1 MLISQALE
9 GKYVKSSQ
17 GQGII
22 QYADFRKDM
31 HHSTPE
37 GYLAYACKV
46 RPIYNPERHKFIP
59 EDFWTTV
66 YVGIDSE
73 LVD

>member
-1 MLISQALE
+1 MLISEALE

-17 GQGII
+17 GQGLI

-31 HHSTPE
+31 RYSTPD

-46 RPIYNPERHKFIP
+46 RPTWKGAGFYKP
-59 EDFWTTV
+59 DFWTTV
-66 YVGIDSE
+66 YVGLDSE

>member
-1 MLISQALE
+1 MLISTALE
-9 GKYVKSSQ
+9 GKYVKSSK

-31 HHSTPE
+31 RHSTPE

-46 RPIYNPERHKFIP
+46 RPHWNGEGFPKS
-59 EDFWTTV
+59 DFWTTV
-66 YVGIDSE
+66 YVGLDSE

>member
-1 MLISQALE
+1 MLISTALE
-9 GKYVKSSQ
+9 GKYVKSSK

-31 HHSTPE
+31 RHSTPE

-46 RPIYNPERHKFIP
+46 RPHWNGTGFPKP
-59 EDFWTTV
+59 DFWTTV
-66 YVGIDSE
+66 YVGLDSD

>member
-1 MLISQALE
+1 MLISEALE

-17 GQGII
+17 GQGLI

-46 RPIYNPERHKFIP
+46 RPMWNGTGYPKP
-59 EDFWTTV
+59 DFWTTV
-66 YVGIDSE
+66 YVGLDSE

>member
-1 MLISQALE
+1 MLISEALQ

-17 GQGII
+17 GQGLI

-31 HHSTPE
+31 RHSTPE

-46 RPIYNPERHKFIP
+46 RPIYNPEVHRFIP

-66 YVGIDSE
+66 YVGLDSE

>member
-1 MLISQALE
+1 MLISTALE
-9 GKYVKSSQ
+9 GKYVKSSK

-31 HHSTPE
+31 QHSTPE

-46 RPIYNPERHKFIP
+46 RPHWNGEGFPKS
-59 EDFWTTV
+59 DFWTTV
-66 YVGIDSE
+66 YVGLDSE